1 MRSCYIT
8 IIVLCLLSYTSVLSL
23 SASAS
28 IDCPHAWVPP
38 GKQARSVL
46 GQVTNGGPNFKK
58 KYDNAADY
66 WDMRY
71 LVGDNKLGHAAD
83 SGTGS
88 RGKNAR
94 YKAKVLNAFVSRNSI
109 KRVLDFGW

>member
-1 MRSCYIT
+1 MKAWS
-8 IIVLCLLSYTSVLSL
+8 IIGLCLLIHTTTVLSL
-23 SASAS
+23 RATAS

-46 GQVTNGGPNFKK
+46 GQVTDGGPNFKK
-58 KYDNAADY
+58 NYDNPTDY

-71 LVGDNKLGHAAD
+71 SEGDHKLGHAPD

-88 RGKNAR
+88 RGKNAK
-94 YKAKVLNAFVSRNSI
+94 YKAKVLNAFVSRNDVKTVI
-109 KRVLDFGW
+109 DFGW